1 MIFKTKKFT
10 FFLFCS
16 IALLSIV
23 VRLWNVTQPIAD
35 WHSFRQAD
43 TASVAQIFS
52 VRGIDLLHP
61 RYHDVSN
68 IQSGKDNPEGWR
80 MVEFPLY
87 QGIAAFCFSLF
98 PKISIE
104 LYLRLITILSSTF
117 TGLFL
122 GIMVMR
128 RSSRFAG
135 LMTSFI
141 YAVLPFSIYYGRV
154 VLPDPFMVF
163 LSISSLFILDSGKNE
178 VSWIRLV
185 ISSVI
190 GALAM
195 LVKPQAAFLLLPM
208 LPLLLTRPFKIQKV
222 IQFFIWGAIVLVPFL
237 WWRNWIA
244 QYPEGIPAF
253 DWLLNKNDIR
263 FKGAWFYWLFADR
276 IGRLILGY
284 WGLIPFGIG
293 LIYIYKKEGLFFRL
307 FVVGTLLYLSVI
319 AGGNVQH
326 DYYQILLIPT
336 IAIYVAKGIS
346 NLWEHKDQERS
357 VLLSR
362 GMIVVS
368 VLFMLS
374 YSWYFV
380 RSYYWI
386 NHPEIIE
393 AGKMADQLL
402 PKNAKVIA
410 AYNGD
415 TTFLY
420 QTKRSGWPLNF
431 DIDKKIAMGAT
442 AYVTISPTDND
453 LETKELAEKYT
464 VLVRNEK
471 YAIIDLTRK
480 K

>member
-1 MIFKTKKFT
+1 
-10 FFLFCS
+10 
-16 IALLSIV
+16 
-23 VRLWNVTQPIAD
+23 
-35 WHSFRQAD
+35 
-43 TASVAQIFS
+43 
-52 VRGIDLLHP
+52 
-61 RYHDVSN
+61 
-68 IQSGKDNPEGWR
+68 
-80 MVEFPLY
+80 
-87 QGIAAFCFSLF
+87 
-98 PKISIE
+98 
-104 LYLRLITILSSTF
+104 
-117 TGLFL
+117 
-122 GIMVMR
+122 
-128 RSSRFAG
+128 
-135 LMTSFI
+135 
-141 YAVLPFSIYYGRV
+141 
-154 VLPDPFMVF
+154 MVF
-163 LSISSLFILDSGKNE
+163 LAITSLFILDSNKNE
-178 VSWIRLV
+178 VSWVRLMV
-185 ISSVI
+185 SSIV

-195 LVKPQAAFLLLPM
+195 LVKPQAAFLLLPV
-208 LPLLLTRPFKIQKV
+208 LPLLFKRPFTIRMVFQC
-222 IQFFIWGAIVLVPFL
+222 IIWGVIVLLPFL
-237 WWRNWIA
+237 WWRTWIA

-293 LIYIYKKEGLFFRL
+293 LIYATKREGFFFRL
-307 FVVGTLLYLSVI
+307 FVIGVLLYLSVI

-326 DYYQILLIPT
+326 DYYQILLIPM
-336 IAIYVAKGIS
+336 IAIYTAKGIT
-346 NLWEHKDQERS
+346 NFWEQKEEGRS
-357 VLLSR
+357 LLLSR
-362 GMIVVS
+362 GMVVVS
-368 VLFMLS
+368 LAFMLS
-374 YSWYFV
+374 FSWYFV
-380 RSYYWI
+380 RSNYWI

-393 AGKMADQLL
+393 AGKLADQLL
-402 PKNAKVIA
+402 PKDAKVIA